1 MNRFAR
7 LTFPYDTFSQDFYDD
22 IPCDALVIYEHTRD
36 ETDPVNNRTHI
47 HLVIL
52 GLQITV
58 QGLKDRI
65 TSYLNTQV
73 HKSDWSFKKINNINE
88 VPKILVYMSKG
99 KYIPKYVRDFEID
112 NLAIISAWEN
122 YGNLQRPMRQLKIT
136 QLGSKEYKQTYN
148 DLIDKIINILE
159 EGGDYQPRQ
168 IIETIISVFRKERI
182 IIGRYKIRDIYDTVY
197 MRKLPEHYIEK
208 LMSELKV

>member
-1 MNRFAR
+1 MNYFAR

-22 IPCDALVIYEHTRD
+22 IPCKSLVIYEHTRD
-36 ETDPVNNRTHI
+36 ETDPVHNRTHI

-52 GLQITV
+52 GLELTIP
-58 QGLKDRI
+58 GLKGRI
-65 TSYLNTQV
+65 STYLNTEV
-73 HKSDWSFKKINNINE
+73 RRSDWSFKKIDNINE

-99 KYIPKYVRDFEID
+99 RYQPCYARNMEID
-112 NLAIISAWEN
+112 DAAIISAWEN

-148 DLIDKIINILE
+148 DLIDKTINILE

-182 IIGRYKIRDIYDTVY
+182 IIGRYKIRDIYDTVL

-208 LMSELKV
+208 LISELKV